1 MHVPAD
7 SIIVIWLASWFSRS
21 DTHMWAGGSRLSQ
34 IIFPQHNK
42 QYPACLVPAHL
53 QFNQFTKPILPKTF
67 QHWKGQGCYIR
78 HIKTEC
84 SIISKSIAV
93 SVGVLN
99 CERIDTLPLPHK
111 GCTSDTDDAQRR
123 KNLFS
128 QIIWNC
134 PLNFPSRSKAAYRQ
148 QFCVGRP
155 LAPLI
160 LGSSDP
166 VCLCVSVW
174 VCACVHAR
182 VRSRRRRPHLKRTG
196 TERRQTRMKVTKLP
210 STAHFTAYSLLV
222 QDKQQQ
228 MLVESPI

>member
-1 MHVPAD
+1 
-7 SIIVIWLASWFSRS
+7 
-21 DTHMWAGGSRLSQ
+21 MWAGASRLSQ

-53 QFNQFTKPILPKTF
+53 QFNQFTKPILLQTF

-99 CERIDTLPLPHK
+99 CEWIDTLPLPYK
-111 GCTSDTDDAQRR
+111 GCTSDTDDAQKRR
-123 KNLFS
+123 KPFLA

-134 PLNFPSRSKAAYRQ
+134 PLNVPSCSKAAYRQ
-148 QFCVGRP
+148 QFCVGRL

-166 VCLCVSVW
+166 IC
-174 VCACVHAR
+174 VCACVCVQFSAQASVKTNRERMEADEDEGDEAPIDNTLHSSFTVSAR
-182 VRSRRRRPHLKRTG
+182 KT
-196 TERRQTRMKVTKLP
+196 
-210 STAHFTAYSLLV
+210 TATAGWIAH
-222 QDKQQQ
+222 K
-228 MLVESPI
+228 